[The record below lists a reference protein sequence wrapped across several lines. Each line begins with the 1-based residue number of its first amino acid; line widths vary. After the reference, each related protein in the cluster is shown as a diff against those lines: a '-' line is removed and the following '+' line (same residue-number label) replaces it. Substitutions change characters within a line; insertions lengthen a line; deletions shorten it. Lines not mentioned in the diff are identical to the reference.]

1 MFFVFIDF
9 ARLQK
14 QFSMNVPPS
23 PNGCSMDAE
32 RVLNGCFLYH
42 EHPFITLSCLFPI
55 AQRPV
60 AACCVLS
67 PLTPIQSLA
76 PLSRLHSHDVAQNR
90 KVVLESSY
98 CTSLPSA

>member
-1 MFFVFIDF
+1 
-9 ARLQK
+9 
-14 QFSMNVPPS
+14 
-23 PNGCSMDAE
+23 MDAE
-32 RVLNGCFLYH
+32 RVLNGSFLYH
-42 EHPFITLSCLFPI
+42 EHPFITLSCLFPT

-76 PLSRLHSHDVAQNR
+76 PLSMPHLHDAAHNH

-98 CTSLPSA
+98 YTS